1 MQISSGLIWQA
12 AWLLRKKQFY
22 HLILQL
28 YNLVDRVDFTILGTM
43 ICDSISCD
51 PIAIQPF
58 EIQTSN
64 AI

>member
-12 AWLLRKKQFY
+12 ARLLRKKQFY

-28 YNLVDRVDFTILGTM
+28 YNLVDFTILGTM